1 MPPVRFPR
9 GFQNLRE
16 FDAPDEAPKHGT
28 TRCSSASPSCS
39 SLPSA
44 LRRTS
49 TAILSR
55 CCDARSTEGCAQ
67 RWPPHGSCFRPSSLV
82 WRAQE
87 RTQWAEVPHKAS
99 PRFGVSRTVI
109 IEALPE
115 DLPEDESYKMC
126 G

>member
-1 MPPVRFPR
+1 M
-9 GFQNLRE
+9 
-16 FDAPDEAPKHGT
+16 
-28 TRCSSASPSCS
+28 
-39 SLPSA
+39 
-44 LRRTS
+44 
-49 TAILSR
+49 
-55 CCDARSTEGCAQ
+55 
-67 RWPPHGSCFRPSSLV
+67 

-126 G
+126 GAASPSRTPQQEAMQRF